1 MAAKTSRKNALGR
14 GLGALLED
22 SNTIL
27 PDGISSVPNSG
38 AMSEV
43 FLDQIQVNPFQ
54 PRTDFDRSAL
64 EELSESI
71 KVQGIIQPITVRKL
85 NDNEFQLIAGERRYQ
100 ASKIAGLKTIPA
112 YVRTADDQQMLEM
125 ALIENI
131 QRENLNP
138 IEEAEGYAILN
149 SQHNLSHDDIAKT
162 IGKKR
167 TTVSNALRLLK
178 LPPEIR
184 KSIRNGK
191 ISAGHGRAILQKKS
205 VPAMENLWKKI
216 INDSL
221 SVRAAEALVKPKLK
235 TRVVKKIKIH
245 KAPARAI
252 ENQLV
257 EIFGT
262 KVKLKPAQVGGSIE
276 ITYFSDDDLER
287 IIDLLQSL

>member
-1 MAAKTSRKNALGR
+1 VSSKSLGKGINAIINPKAKKATSAPGVSKISLKYIKPNPDQPRRDFNEK
-14 GLGALLED
+14 LLED
-22 SNTIL
+22 LCN
-27 PDGISSVPNSG
+27 
-38 AMSEV
+38 
-43 FLDQIQVNPFQ
+43 
-54 PRTDFDRSAL
+54 
-64 EELSESI
+64 SI
-71 KVQGIIQPITVRKL
+71 KEKGIITPITVRER
-85 NDNEFQLIAGERRYQ
+85 DGSYEIIAGERRWR
-100 ASKIAGLKTIPA
+100 AAKKAKLRSVPA
-112 YVRTADDQQMLEM
+112 YVININNASEM
-125 ALIENI
+125 MEVALIENI

-149 SQHNLSHDDIAKT
+149 SQHDLSHDDIAKR

-167 TTVSNALRLLK
+167 TTVSNSLRLLK

-205 VPAMENLWKKI
+205 IPAMESLWKKI

-221 SVRAAEALVKPKLK
+221 SVRAAESLVKPKPK
-235 TRVVKKIKIH
+235 TKVVKKLKIH
-245 KAPARAI
+245 KGPILAI

-262 KVKLKPAQVGGSIE
+262 KVKLKPTQIGGAIE

>member
-1 MAAKTSRKNALGR
+1 MSSKSLGKGINAIINPKAKKATSAPGVSKISLKYIKPNPDQPRRDFNEK
-14 GLGALLED
+14 LLED
-22 SNTIL
+22 L
-27 PDGISSVPNSG
+27 CD
-38 AMSEV
+38 
-43 FLDQIQVNPFQ
+43 
-54 PRTDFDRSAL
+54 
-64 EELSESI
+64 SI
-71 KVQGIIQPITVRKL
+71 KEKGIITPITVRER
-85 NDNEFQLIAGERRYQ
+85 DGSYEIIAGERRWR
-100 ASKIAGLKTIPA
+100 AAKKAKLRSVPA
-112 YVRTADDQQMLEM
+112 YVININNASEM
-125 ALIENI
+125 MEVALIENI

-149 SQHNLSHDDIAKT
+149 SQHDLSHDDIAKT

-167 TTVSNALRLLK
+167 TTVSNSLRLLK
-178 LPPEIR
+178 LPPDIR

-205 VPAMENLWKKI
+205 IPAMESLWKKI

-221 SVRAAEALVKPKLK
+221 SVRAAESLVKPKPK
-235 TRVVKKIKIH
+235 TKVVKKLKIH
-245 KAPARAI
+245 KGPILAI

-262 KVKLKPAQVGGSIE
+262 KVKLKPTQIGGSIE